1 MPGILCQVARG
12 KYQGDTLDE
21 QLKAGVVY
29 TDEQRRFMVKV
40 LGKFLMRNAKV

>member
-1 MPGILCQVARG
+1 MHGILCQVSRG
-12 KYQGDTLDE
+12 KYLGTSLDE
-21 QLKAGVVY
+21 QLKAGIMY